1 MSNNPPWIIKN
12 AKVATVIDCSR
23 VVASVTECDADTGF
37 LAKGNKQEWIPYPE
51 FLLVFHGIAVNAD
64 ACSRKQVMILYAA
77 LALYLNLRIMRG
89 PVKVDGRFDMNPGS
103 SNTLPNNV
111 PNWGTM

>member
-1 MSNNPPWIIKN
+1 MVSTWWPW
-12 AKVATVIDCSR
+12 VL
-23 VVASVTECDADTGF
+23 SVM
-37 LAKGNKQEWIPYPE
+37 QEPSLWQKAINRNGCPAPE
-51 FLLVFHGIAVNAD
+51 YLPAFHGIATGLEV
-64 ACSRKQVMILYAA
+64 SSQKQVMILYAA
-77 LALYLNLRIMRG
+77 LALSLNLRIMRG

>member
-1 MSNNPPWIIKN
+1 M
-12 AKVATVIDCSR
+12 
-23 VVASVTECDADTGF
+23 
-37 LAKGNKQEWIPYPE
+37 QELNFWQKAINRNGYPDPQY
-51 FLLVFHGIAVNAD
+51 LPAFHGIVANVEM
-64 ACSRKQVMILYAA
+64 SSKKQVMILYAA

-111 PNWGTM
+111 PNRGTM

>member
-1 MSNNPPWIIKN
+1 NP
-12 AKVATVIDCSR
+12 
-23 VVASVTECDADTGF
+23 EYL
-37 LAKGNKQEWIPYPE
+37 LA
-51 FLLVFHGIAVNAD
+51 FHGIAVNVG

-111 PNWGTM
+111 PNRGAT

>member
-1 MSNNPPWIIKN
+1 MVSMWWPWVPSVMEEPSLWQ
-12 AKVATVIDCSR
+12 KVINRNGCHA
-23 VVASVTECDADTGF
+23 
-37 LAKGNKQEWIPYPE
+37 PE
-51 FLLVFHGIAVNAD
+51 YLPAFHGIAKGLEV
-64 ACSRKQVMILYAA
+64 SSQKQVMILYAA
-77 LALYLNLRIMRG
+77 LALSLNLRIMRG

>member
-1 MSNNPPWIIKN
+1 MVSMWWPW
-12 AKVATVIDCSR
+12 VP
-23 VVASVTECDADTGF
+23 SVM
-37 LAKGNKQEWIPYPE
+37 QEPSLWQKLINRNGCHAPE
-51 FLLVFHGIAVNAD
+51 YLPAFHGIARGLEA
-64 ACSRKQVMILYAA
+64 SLQKQVMILYAA
-77 LALYLNLRIMRG
+77 LALSLNLRIMRG

>member
-1 MSNNPPWIIKN
+1 M
-12 AKVATVIDCSR
+12 
-23 VVASVTECDADTGF
+23 
-37 LAKGNKQEWIPYPE
+37 QEPGLWQKLINRNGCHAPE
-51 FLLVFHGIAVNAD
+51 YLPAFHGIARGLEV
-64 ACSRKQVMILYAA
+64 SSQKQVMILYAA
-77 LALYLNLRIMRG
+77 LALSLNLRIMRG

>member
-1 MSNNPPWIIKN
+1 M
-12 AKVATVIDCSR
+12 
-23 VVASVTECDADTGF
+23 
-37 LAKGNKQEWIPYPE
+37 QEPSLWQKLINRNGCHAPE
-51 FLLVFHGIAVNAD
+51 YLPAFHGIARGLEV
-64 ACSRKQVMILYAA
+64 SSQKQVMILYAA
-77 LALYLNLRIMRG
+77 LALSLNLRIMRG

>member
-1 MSNNPPWIIKN
+1 MVSMWWPW
-12 AKVATVIDCSR
+12 VP
-23 VVASVTECDADTGF
+23 SVM
-37 LAKGNKQEWIPYPE
+37 QEPGLWQKLINRNGCHAPE
-51 FLLVFHGIAVNAD
+51 YLPAFHGIARGLEV
-64 ACSRKQVMILYAA
+64 SSQKQVMILYAA
-77 LALYLNLRIMRG
+77 LALSLNLRIMRG

>member
-1 MSNNPPWIIKN
+1 MVSMWWPW
-12 AKVATVIDCSR
+12 VP
-23 VVASVTECDADTGF
+23 SVM
-37 LAKGNKQEWIPYPE
+37 QEPSLWQKLINRNGCPAPE
-51 FLLVFHGIAVNAD
+51 YLSAFHGIATGVEV
-64 ACSRKQVMILYAA
+64 SSQKQVMILYAA
-77 LALYLNLRIMRG
+77 LALSLNLRIMRG